1 MKAAKE
7 DLFLFSTA
15 LAFLGGNLAIRIP
28 PACLT
33 DGNGTVAAAAAATAA
48 ALFCGIRLLVSG
60 RSGYIGTGSLAAV
73 LAAAFLGGAA
83 GGFRHA
89 AHLRPV
95 GTAEA
100 ELLRKTGSPT
110 GVVEETASYGREPES
125 RRLRMTVRFG
135 NERILVY
142 TDWPDRRR
150 GDVRPGDSLRVRRL
164 RPAPVKNFTDRFDYP
179 GWLARRGIRSQAF
192 CRSRD
197 LSVIPEQRP
206 ALPYRFAR
214 MRTQFAE
221 RLTVVFGESP
231 ETAAARGIA
240 VALITGDRTRIPP
253 EIQAGFRDSGTYH
266 LLALS
271 GLHIGILYRMLQ
283 RLLWWLP
290 GISGPRARIRSLL
303 ILSVL
308 WLYAAATGLS
318 PSIFRAVLTATCYEA
333 GQWREEPGN
342 GVHALSLSA
351 LIISAIDPGAPREA
365 GFQLSFLAMAG
376 IFFLHPPLERLI
388 VPFLNGI
395 PSPFRTPVRRI
406 WSMLSVSLACQTA
419 TLPLTL
425 PLFGTF
431 PLSFQLANLL
441 AAPLTALS
449 LQLLPAALLLDRIL
463 PLPGPDGGLP
473 LLPLRLLAFLVS
485 LLAGPG

>member
-1 MKAAKE
+1 MKVAKE

-15 LAFLGGNLAIRIP
+15 LAFLGGNLLVRIP
-28 PACLT
+28 PSGLT
-33 DGNGTVAAAAAATAA
+33 AGNGTVAAAAASTAA
-48 ALFCGIRLLVSG
+48 ALYCCIRLTAARRSG
-60 RSGYIGTGSLAAV
+60 RLSFRSLATV
-73 LAAAFLGGAA
+73 LAAAFLAGVSGSFRQAA
-83 GGFRHA
+83 GI
-89 AHLRPV
+89 RPV
-95 GTAEA
+95 STADTG
-100 ELLRKTGSPT
+100 LLQNALCAT
-110 GVVEETASYGREPES
+110 GVIEETAPYGKRPEN
-125 RRLRMTVRFG
+125 RYLRMTVRFG

-142 TDWPDRRR
+142 TDRPDGQLREI
-150 GDVRPGDSLRVRRL
+150 RPGDSIRVFRL
-164 RPAPVKNFTDRFDYP
+164 RPVPVRGYSDRFDYP
-179 GWLARRGIRSQAF
+179 GWLAGKGIRRQAF
-192 CRSRD
+192 CRDRN
-197 LSVIPEQRP
+197 LTVIPDQRP
-206 ALPYRFAR
+206 ELRHRFAR
-214 MRTQFAE
+214 IRTQFAE
-221 RLTVVFGESP
+221 WLESAFGHNP

-240 VALITGDRTRIPP
+240 VALITGDRSRIPE
-253 EIQAGFRDSGTYH
+253 EIQADFRNSGTFH

-290 GISGPRARIRSLL
+290 GLAGIRARVRSLL
-303 ILSVL
+303 ILSAL

-342 GVHALSLSA
+342 GVHALSVSA

-376 IFFLHPPLERLI
+376 IFFLNPPLEELI
-388 VPFLNGI
+388 CPFLNRLPTALRI
-395 PSPFRTPVRRI
+395 PVRRI
-406 WSMLSVSLACQTA
+406 WSLLSVSLACQTA

-449 LQLLPAALLLDRIL
+449 LQLLPVALLMERIF
-463 PLPGPDGGLP
+463 PFSGPDGGLA
-473 LLPLRLLAFLVS
+473 LFPLRLLATVVS
-485 LLAGPG
+485 LLAGTG